1 MRKKFIFSFLPA
13 VMISL
18 FLTSI
23 CLAAVLITKEEA
35 LKAGF
40 GKDVQVVTETK
51 NIPSD
56 KVAKIKERLGGNF
69 NFVPKGSSVKIEEKT
84 KIDFMFGV
92 KEGSKTGVAIVDE
105 ELGKWGPMQF
115 IIFMNTK
122 GVVTSVEVLSHT
134 EKKGQPVA
142 RRSFL
147 SRFEGKSGKDK
158 VQLDKDINGISGATI
173 SASAAVFAVKKAI
186 VIYEETYLK

>member
-1 MRKKFIFSFLPA
+1 MSKKMIFSFLLA
-13 VMISL
+13 VMVSL
-18 FLTSI
+18 FLAGIS
-23 CLAAVLITKEEA
+23 LAAVVMTKEEA
-35 LKAGF
+35 LKNGF
-40 GKDVQVVTETK
+40 GQDAQVVTETK
-51 NIPSD
+51 NLAPEKI
-56 KVAKIKERLGGNF
+56 AIIKERLGGTF

-84 KIDFMFGV
+84 KVDFMFGI
-92 KEGSKTGVAIVDE
+92 KNGSKTGVAILDE

-122 GVVTSVEVLSHT
+122 GVVTSVEVLSHV
-134 EKKGQPVA
+134 EKKGQPIA

-158 VQLDKDINGISGATI
+158 LQIDKDINGVSGATI

-186 VIYEETYLK
+186 IIYEETYLK

>member
-1 MRKKFIFSFLPA
+1 MRKKLMFSFMLA
-13 VMISL
+13 VMVSL
-18 FLTSI
+18 FLASI

-35 LKAGF
+35 LKNGF
-40 GKDVQVVTETK
+40 GKDIQVVTETK
-51 NIPSD
+51 NLTPE
-56 KVAKIKERLGGNF
+56 KVAKIKERLGGSF
-69 NFVPKGSSVKIEEKT
+69 NYVPKGSSAKIEEKT

-92 KEGSKTGVAIVDE
+92 KDGNKTGVAIKDE

-158 VQLDKDINGISGATI
+158 LQLEKDINGISGATI